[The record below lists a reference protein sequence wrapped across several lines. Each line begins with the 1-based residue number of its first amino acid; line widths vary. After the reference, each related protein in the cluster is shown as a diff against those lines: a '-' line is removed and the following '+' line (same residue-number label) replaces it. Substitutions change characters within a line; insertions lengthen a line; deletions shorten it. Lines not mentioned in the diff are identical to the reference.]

1 MAKSSNNYS
10 ILVGVQLDTANI
22 QSQLNAYAKNLKF
35 KLEFADGDSISGG
48 LGTIN
53 KKLKE
58 TAEVTD
64 GANKKTKEFNDSLK
78 NTNKTAQDTALTFQ
92 AANEVFQTSIEII
105 GSMVEQVFEL
115 NDAMIE
121 FQKVSDLTG
130 EALEDYVA
138 ELSDIGNTVGRTGS
152 EMVEAATSFRKNGFN
167 DEDAAQL
174 AEVAAMYQNISD
186 EAISAADSSDFIIAQ
201 LVAFGDSLTDY
212 NTEAEKATHIINSV
226 NEVSNSFAVSSAD
239 LATSIGNVSSALSIG
254 GNSFEEVLGLLTAG
268 TEIVRNAS
276 KVSRGL
282 VSVQSRYNQVIDETS
297 STGKALL
304 EWYEKYNIEIFDQEG
319 QLLSLYDTLGQV
331 AEIWPTLTKNEQAY
345 YLNQQAGKTM
355 PLQGEY
361 AGTYLELYIPNY
373 NRNIMVA

>member
-10 ILVGVQLDTANI
+10 ILVGVQLETSNI
-22 QSQLNAYAKNLKF
+22 QSQLNKIAKSLKF
-35 KLEFADGDSISGG
+35 DLNFDTGDGLSKSLGNVSTTVKEVGKSAETASKQTDALGDSM
-48 LGTIN
+48 
-53 KKLKE
+53 
-58 TAEVTD
+58 
-64 GANKKTKEFNDSLK
+64 K
-78 NTNKTAQDTALTFQ
+78 NTGNSTYDTMLTFQ

-121 FQKVSDLTG
+121 FQKVSSLSG

-319 QLLSLYDTLGQV
+319 QLLSLYDALGQV